1 MTRNRLRP
9 RHSSNHTHKSKYAL
23 PGTEEAYVQEINLF
37 LKTSDLQSLQRLV
50 EQSNDN
56 DTDSVAYFVY
66 EKLSE
71 YTEPYDKER
80 VYKRIKRELM
90 KMKKYVLEC
99 SERRRYRMIRK
110 IQQY

>member
-23 PGTEEAYVQEINLF
+23 PGTEEASVQAINLF
-37 LKTSDLQSLQRLV
+37 LKTSDLQSLVQ
-50 EQSNDN
+50 QTNNDDN
-56 DTDSVAYFVY
+56 DSVAYFVY

-90 KMKKYVLEC
+90 KMKMYVLEC